1 MAEKRIFAGVSA
13 VLFATILLAG
23 CGQRGLGD
31 PSQET
36 ALDILGSESV
46 FMTVG
51 EGTILRADLQEPLSS
66 DGSRVGQVFTAVVL
80 DDVYVDDELAIPM
93 DSIVRGV
100 VSEAQEAKRGAGGAR
115 LSLQF
120 TQLELPD
127 GYVTGIVASLDE
139 ASESKKKRNGAI
151 IGGSAAGGAL
161 LGRLLG
167 KDTKGAVA
175 GTIVGGAIGT
185 GVVLSRE
192 GEQVSLPRGTE
203 LVIRLDRPA
212 RIERAA

>member
-1 MAEKRIFAGVSA
+1 MAQKRIFAGVSA
-13 VLFATILLAG
+13 VLFAAAIIAG
-23 CGQRGLGD
+23 CGQSTPGD
-31 PSQET
+31 PSHRT
-36 ALDILGSESV
+36 ALGILDSDPV
-46 FMTVG
+46 FVTVS
-51 EGTILRADLQEPLSS
+51 EGTVLRVDLQQALSS
-66 DGSRVGQVFTAVVL
+66 DGSREGQAFTAVVL

-100 VSEAQEAKRGAGGAR
+100 VRQAKEARRGAGQAL

-127 GYVTGIVASLDE
+127 GYITNIVASLDE

-167 KDTKGAVA
+167 KDTKGAVV

-203 LVIRLDRPA
+203 MVIRLDAPA